1 VTKMM
6 CSGDG
11 HIQEPWELWAERLPK
26 GMRERFTGIKRLN
39 EDLVRIVVDGQPYM
53 DHTIFRRPDG
63 SAIEADPAGRIRDL
77 EMDGVWAET
86 LVPNAV
92 GFALYAI
99 EDPEYAMACSRVIN
113 GYMAEA
119 YLPSF
124 PRQIPL
130 AVIPLRDVDLAVAEI
145 ERAATLGFRGFNLPA
160 LPPEPYHRDI
170 YEPIWQVA
178 NAHGMPV
185 SFHVGTG
192 AFLNDV
198 IGDMFGAGGFPTQ
211 LDDTA
216 MTVMRTTPM
225 PMNPTLQ
232 QLKANIGSLIGSGV
246 AERYPDLHFVCV
258 ESGASWLA
266 DTMEH
271 MDTAWSVAPAAAAI
285 YETGAWQGGF
295 QMITYSRHDVV
306 SEHDEHEEPPVAE
319 RIVGGFANKQW
330 PFPLTP
336 SDYVR
341 RQFHCTF
348 IAETAPIQSRGFTGV
363 APLIW
368 GADYPHPE
376 GTWPRSRVTTDRMCA
391 GIDPADK
398 EAILGGNLAKLYDF
412 EVPDVDEVRGAVSAA
427 SSS

>member
-11 HIQEPWELWAERLPK
+11 HIQEPWELWTERLPK
-26 GMRERFTGIKRLN
+26 AMRDRFTGVKQLN
-39 EDLVRIVVDGQPYM
+39 EDLVRIMIDGKPYM

-63 SAIEADPAGRIRDL
+63 SAIEPDPSGRILDL
-77 EMDGVWAET
+77 ELDGIWAET

-113 GYMAEA
+113 DYMAEA

-145 ERAATLGFRGFNLPA
+145 ERVAGLGFRGMNLPS
-160 LPPEPYHRDI
+160 LPPQPYHRDI
-170 YEPIWQVA
+170 YEPVWRA
-178 NAHGMPV
+178 ASAHGMPI

-198 IGDMFGAGGFPTQ
+198 MADMMGVGGGLPTD
-211 LDDTA
+211 LDETA
-216 MTVMRTTPM
+216 MTVMRTTPFAV
-225 PMNPTLQ
+225 NPPVMQ
-232 QLKANIGSLIGSGV
+232 IQANMGSLVGAGV
-246 AERYPDLHFVCV
+246 TERYPDLHFVCV

-266 DTMEH
+266 DTMER

-285 YETGAWQGGF
+285 YETGAWKGGF
-295 QMITYSRHDVV
+295 QMITYARNDVV
-306 SEHDEHEEPPVAE
+306 DEDEHPPVVE

-330 PFPLTP
+330 PYPLQP
-336 SDYVR
+336 SDYIR

-348 IAETAPIQSRGFTGV
+348 IAETAPIRARSFTGV
-363 APLIW
+363 SPLIW

-376 GTWPRSRVTTDRMCA
+376 GTWPRSRATTDRMCE
-391 GIDPADK
+391 GVDPTEK
-398 EAILGGNLAKLYDF
+398 EAILGGNLASLYGFD
-412 EVPDVDEVRGAVSAA
+412 VPDVDAVPGAVGAG